1 MEAAGRSDSFSGLC
15 IIDHELPN
23 FLWLRRIRLGPVL
36 LGFGSQW
43 LPEEQWRD
51 VGKHRPTAGYGRR
64 TSV

>member
-51 VGKHRPTAGYGRR
+51 VGKRASAGGRCQR
-64 TSV
+64 AAL